1 MCPFVY
7 CNSYGQKHAH
17 LQNCP
22 GNFAIPISFLR
33 IFELDPPS
41 MDLQSFKS
49 EDLCTFIEF
58 DTALCT
64 EAAKFTTD
72 RFSSPKK
79 SSLEGHRRFLGSG
92 ESPSEIKHAF
102 DVDGIGPYLNCS
114 GLMSYVRQTTLTSII
129 LENMVYIRYHAFVM
143 HQFLLRKVI
152 HLCQNCLYL
161 LVF

>member
-33 IFELDPPS
+33 IFGVYPPPQ
-41 MDLQSFKS
+41 DLQSFES

-64 EAAKFTTD
+64 EAAKFTPY

-79 SSLEGHRRFLGSG
+79 SSLQGHWRLLGSG
-92 ESPSEIKHAF
+92 ESPSETKHAF

-114 GLMSYVRQTTLTSII
+114 GHMSYVRQTTLTSII

>member
-1 MCPFVY
+1 MPVCVRAIAMVKSMHI
-7 CNSYGQKHAH
+7 CKIAR
-17 LQNCP
+17 

-58 DTALCT
+58 DTAFRT
-64 EAAKFTTD
+64 EAAKFTAD

-92 ESPSEIKHAF
+92 ESPSETKHAF

-152 HLCQNCLYL
+152 HPCQNCLYL